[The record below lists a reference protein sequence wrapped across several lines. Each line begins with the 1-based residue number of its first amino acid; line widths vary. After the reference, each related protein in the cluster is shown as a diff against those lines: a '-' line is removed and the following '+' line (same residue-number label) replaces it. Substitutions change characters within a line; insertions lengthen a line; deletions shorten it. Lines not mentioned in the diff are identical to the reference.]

1 MEGRRHD
8 SSRVNLAN
16 SVLIAS
22 GKAVL
27 MRAFQKILFP
37 VDMSDSC
44 TGTAPFVEAMARK
57 YSAEVTMLHVLEM
70 PSGLIPDWYG
80 GAAPVIDPAAIWQAE
95 TEAARSYLTDRFA
108 GLQVHRV
115 VEEGD
120 AAHTIDDYARENGTD
135 LIMLPTHG
143 YGLFRTLLLGSVTA
157 KVLHDTPCP
166 VWTGV
171 HVEDSPA
178 VSPEFA
184 TVMCGVDGTEDSVA
198 IMRFAWQLAQENQA
212 RLFLVHAIPGAEV
225 APDKYFDSD
234 LRKYLEQDARKNIA
248 KLQEAAGVAAPLC
261 LGAGEVSH
269 VVRDSA
275 LGHSADLVVIGRG
288 RATRTLGRLRSNVY
302 SVIRDAPCPV
312 ISV

>member
-1 MEGRRHD
+1 
-8 SSRVNLAN
+8 
-16 SVLIAS
+16 
-22 GKAVL
+22 

-44 TGTAPFVEAMARK
+44 TATAPFVEAMAKK
-57 YSAEVTMLHVLEM
+57 YHADVTLLHVLEM

-80 GAAPVIDPAAIWQAE
+80 GTVPVVDTTAIWNAE
-95 TEAARSYLTDRFA
+95 TEAFHTYLTASFE
-108 GLQVHRV
+108 GLQTHRV
-115 VEEGD
+115 VLEGD
-120 AAHTIDDYARENGTD
+120 AAREIDTYAREHGAD
-135 LIMLPTHG
+135 LIMMPTHG

-178 VSPEFA
+178 ISPEFA
-184 TVMCGVDGTEDSVA
+184 TILCAVDRTEDSIA
-198 IMRFAWQLAQENQA
+198 TMRFACRLAHDNQA
-212 RLFLVHAIPGAEV
+212 KVFLVHAVPGPEV
-225 APDKYFDSD
+225 GPEKYFDPD
-234 LRKYLEQDARKNIA
+234 LRLYLERDAREAIGR
-248 KLQEAAGVAAPLC
+248 LQETAGVAAPLC
-261 LGAGEVSH
+261 MGMGEVSH

-288 RATRTLGRLRSNVY
+288 HATRTLGRLRSNVY
-302 SVIRDAPCPV
+302 SIIREAPCPV

>member
-1 MEGRRHD
+1 
-8 SSRVNLAN
+8 
-16 SVLIAS
+16 
-22 GKAVL
+22 

-44 TGTAPFVEAMARK
+44 TATAPFVEAMARK
-57 YSAEVTMLHVLEM
+57 YNAEVTLLHVLEM

-80 GAAPVIDPAAIWQAE
+80 GAVPVIDTTAIWQAE
-95 TEAARSYLTDRFA
+95 TEAAQSYLTDKFQ
-108 GLQVHRV
+108 GLKVHRV
-115 VEEGD
+115 VVEGD
-120 AAHTIDDYARENGTD
+120 AAQSIDDYARENSAD
-135 LIMLPTHG
+135 LIMMATHG

-157 KVLHDTPCP
+157 KVLHDTACP

-171 HVEDSPA
+171 HVEDAPA

-184 TVMCGVDGTEDSVA
+184 TVMCAVDRTEDS
-198 IMRFAWQLAQENQA
+198 IPTMRFACRLAHDNQA
-212 RLFLVHAIPGAEV
+212 QLFLVHAIPGAEV
-225 APDKYFDSD
+225 APEKYFDTD
-234 LRKYLEQDARKNIA
+234 LRQYLEQDARKTIA
-248 KLQEAAGVAAPLC
+248 HLQETAGVAAPLC

-302 SVIRDAPCPV
+302 SIIRDAPCPV

>member
-1 MEGRRHD
+1 
-8 SSRVNLAN
+8 
-16 SVLIAS
+16 
-22 GKAVL
+22 

-44 TGTAPFVEAMARK
+44 TATAPFVEAMARR
-57 YSAEVTMLHVLEM
+57 YNADVTILHVLQV

-80 GAAPVIDPAAIWQAE
+80 GAVPIIDTTAIWEAE
-95 TEAARSYLTDRFA
+95 TEAAQSYLTDRFQ
-108 GLQVHRV
+108 GLKVHRV
-115 VEEGD
+115 VVEGD
-120 AAHTIDDYARENGTD
+120 AAQTIDDYARENGVD
-135 LIMLPTHG
+135 LIMMPTHG

-171 HVEDSPA
+171 HVEDAPA

-184 TVMCGVDGTEDSVA
+184 TMMCAVDRTEDS
-198 IMRFAWQLAQENQA
+198 IPTMRFACRLAHDNQA
-212 RLFLVHAIPGAEV
+212 NLFLVHAIPGAEV
-225 APDKYFDSD
+225 APEKYFDTD
-234 LRKYLEQDARKNIA
+234 LRIYLEQDARKTIA
-248 KLQEAAGVAAPLC
+248 QLQEAAGVVAPLC

-288 RATRTLGRLRSNVY
+288 RSTRTLGRLRSNVY
-302 SVIRDAPCPV
+302 SIIRDAPCPV

>member
-1 MEGRRHD
+1 
-8 SSRVNLAN
+8 
-16 SVLIAS
+16 
-22 GKAVL
+22 

-44 TGTAPFVEAMARK
+44 TATARFVEAMARK
-57 YSAEVTMLHVLEM
+57 YNAEVTLLHVLEM

-80 GAAPVIDPAAIWQAE
+80 GAVPMIDTTAIWQAE
-95 TEAARSYLTDRFA
+95 TEAAQSYLTDKFQ
-108 GLQVHRV
+108 GLKVHRV
-115 VEEGD
+115 VVEGD
-120 AAHTIDDYARENGTD
+120 VAQTIDDYARENGMD
-135 LIMLPTHG
+135 LIMMPTHG

-157 KVLHDTPCP
+157 KVLHDSPCP

-171 HVEDSPA
+171 HVEDAPA

-184 TVMCGVDGTEDSVA
+184 TLMCAVDRTEDSIA
-198 IMRFAWQLAQENQA
+198 TMRFACRVALDNHA
-212 RLFLVHAIPGAEV
+212 RLFLIHAIPGAEV
-225 APDKYFDSD
+225 APEKYFDTD
-234 LRKYLEQDARKNIA
+234 LRQYLEQDARKTIA
-248 KLQEAAGVAAPLC
+248 QLQETAGVASPLC

-288 RATRTLGRLRSNVY
+288 RATRTLGRLRSSVY
-302 SVIRDAPCPV
+302 SIIRDAPCPV

>member
-1 MEGRRHD
+1 
-8 SSRVNLAN
+8 
-16 SVLIAS
+16 
-22 GKAVL
+22 

-44 TGTAPFVEAMARK
+44 TATAPFVEAMAKK
-57 YSAEVTMLHVLEM
+57 YNAEVTMLHVLEM

-80 GAAPVIDPAAIWQAE
+80 GSVPVIDTTAIWEAE
-95 TEAARSYLTDRFA
+95 TEAAQSYLTDKFL
-108 GLQVHRV
+108 GLKVHRV
-115 VEEGD
+115 VIEGD
-120 AAHTIDDYARENGTD
+120 AAQTIDDYAREHGVD
-135 LIMLPTHG
+135 LIMMPTHG

-171 HVEDSPA
+171 HVEDAPA

-184 TVMCGVDGTEDSVA
+184 TIMCAVDRTEDSVA
-198 IMRFAWQLAQENQA
+198 TMRFACRLAHDNQA
-212 RLFLVHAIPGAEV
+212 QLFLVHAIPGAEV
-225 APDKYFDSD
+225 APEKYFDPD
-234 LRKYLEQDARKNIA
+234 LRAYLEQEARKTIA
-248 KLQEAAGVAAPLC
+248 QLQESAGVAAPLC

-302 SVIRDAPCPV
+302 SIIRDAPCPV
-312 ISV
+312 ISM